1 MGARVIACASSP
13 QKLEFCREHGADE
26 LVDYSRV
33 SLKDALKE
41 LTDGAGVDVVYD
53 PVGGDYCEPALRA
66 TGWKGRYL
74 VVGFAAGEIPRVPL
88 NLALLKG
95 LSICGVFWGQF
106 FDVEPEAAR
115 RNHEQLVSWA
125 AAGKISAPVDRTF
138 KLEEAASALGVIA
151 RREARGKIILVP

>member
-1 MGARVIACASSP
+1 M
-13 QKLEFCREHGADE
+13 
-26 LVDYSRV
+26 
-33 SLKDALKE
+33 
-41 LTDGAGVDVVYD
+41 
-53 PVGGDYCEPALRA
+53 
-66 TGWKGRYL
+66 
-74 VVGFAAGEIPRVPL
+74 PL